1 MSTPTIDIHRIATLS
16 RLKLTDAEA
25 THYAS
30 QLGKIL
36 DYVNVL
42 EKYDLSGVE
51 PSAHA
56 RPVFDVWREDEAMP
70 SFSCEEALGNAP
82 RRSGDQFMIGKVVE

>member
-16 RLKLTDAEA
+16 RLKLTETEA
-25 THYAS
+25 AQYVS

-42 EKYDLSGVE
+42 EKHDLSGVE

-56 RPVFDVWREDEAMP
+56 RPVFDVWREDVAME
-70 SFSCEEALGNAP
+70 SFTCEQALANAP
-82 RRSGDQFMIGKVVE
+82 RKSGDQFMIGKVVE